1 MLYSSLT
8 QYDPAEPSPP
18 HSIPSLSI
26 LPFTPSHLNASLQF
40 TSSAASLSHPLR
52 VDPPFRLPTYRALR
66 ALPGD
71 AIPLAAVPPGGT
83 AARTV
88 CCCHKQEKEFG
99 NGRRAAR
106 AARALFPLPTPA
118 HAATTRRR

>member
-18 HSIPSLSI
+18 HSTPSLSL

-52 VDPPFRLPTYRALR
+52 VDTPFRLPTYRALQ
-66 ALPGD
+66 APPGD
-71 AIPLAAVPPGGT
+71 AIPLAAASPGGT
-83 AARTV
+83 AARAF

-99 NGRRAAR
+99 NGSRAAR
-106 AARALFPLPTPA
+106 SVLYYPLTC
-118 HAATTRRR
+118 TRRNH